1 MDVGIYIYIQ
11 TKNHIKRYTCYI
23 DMHIHQVLCMCVFYN
38 VRLGSRLFAV
48 SAKRLG
54 SRLFGSKMFW
64 LNAVWGLAKGCL
76 AQGSFGS
83 RLFVVCCLATAQRKK
98 ATDIQEA
105 RRLTYKKQRCC
116 RGDDKLELYDT
127 ID

>member
-1 MDVGIYIYIQ
+1 
-11 TKNHIKRYTCYI
+11 
-23 DMHIHQVLCMCVFYN
+23 MCVFYN
-38 VRLGSRLFAV
+38 VRCGSWLFAV
-48 SAKRLG
+48 SAERLG

-64 LNAVWGLAKGCL
+64 LNAVWGLTKGCL
-76 AQGSFGS
+76 APGCSGS

-98 ATDIQEA
+98 AIGIQEA

-116 RGDDKLELYDT
+116 RGDDKLELYDI